1 MSQIDEVRFLK
12 VFHRVSYSAIAREL
26 GITTNS
32 LYNWMRGAYSFSK
45 SRQEALQ
52 RIIERYKGEYADG

>member
-1 MSQIDEVRFLK
+1 MSQIDEVRSLK
-12 VFHRVSYSAIAREL
+12 VFHRVSYASIAREL

-32 LYNWMRGAYSFSK
+32 LYNWMRGAYTFSK

-52 RIIERYKGEYADG
+52 RIIDRYKEALP

>member
-1 MSQIDEVRFLK
+1 MSQIEEVRYLK
-12 VFHRVSYSAIAREL
+12 VFHRVSYAAIAREL

-32 LYNWMRGAYSFSK
+32 LYNWMRGAYTFSK

-52 RIIERYKGEYADG
+52 RIIDRYKGAS